1 MSIDWKSLV
10 KTVAPVLGTAL
21 GGPFGGM
28 ATKWLSGQLLGD
40 ENAGEEV
47 LSQAIHSANPEMFV
61 KIKELDLEFKKQIA
75 RIGLEEKQLVVEDRK
90 SARELFKINIWPQI
104 ILSTVYIAG
113 YFTILGVVLTGKVN
127 VDPDLK
133 SLTNILIGVLTGTI
147 PMIMQFWFGSSL
159 GSKEK
164 TKHLAGL

>member
-1 MSIDWKSLV
+1 MRFDWKSLV

-40 ENAGEEV
+40 EDAGEDALAE
-47 LSQAIHSANPEMFV
+47 AIGNANPEMFA
-61 KIKELDLEFKKQIA
+61 KIRALNQDFEKEMA
-75 RIGLEEKQLVVEDRK
+75 RIGLEEKQLVVDDRK
-90 SARELFKINIWPQI
+90 NARELFKVNIWPQI
-104 ILSTVYIAG
+104 VLSIIYITG
-113 YFTILGVVLTGKVN
+113 YFTILGVVLTGAVEIDPTLQPLVN
-127 VDPDLK
+127 V
-133 SLTNILIGVLTGTI
+133 LIGVITGTV

-164 TKHLAGL
+164 TKHLAK

>member
-1 MSIDWKSLV
+1 MSFDWKSLV

-28 ATKWLSGQLLGD
+28 ATKWLSGKLLGD
-40 ENAGEEV
+40 EDAGEEA
-47 LSQAIHSANPEMFV
+47 LAQAISSANPEMFV
-61 KIKELDLEFKKQIA
+61 RIKELNLEFKQEMA

-90 SARELFKINIWPQI
+90 SARELFKVNIWPQI
-104 ILSTVYIAG
+104 ILSIVYIAG

-133 SLTNILIGVLTGTI
+133 SLVNILIGVLTGTI

-164 TKHLAGL
+164 TKHLTEL